1 MTRALTLSPPSLA
14 TVQPRASRFLFVALA
29 TAAASFSLLQSLVT
43 PVLPKIQH
51 DLHTSQGTVTWVLT
65 AWLLSAAVATPIMG
79 RIGDMYGKRR
89 TLLVALAAIAVGC
102 LIAAAAPNVGVLIIG
117 RVVQG
122 LGGAVFPISFGILR
136 DELPPARVPSAI
148 GGLSAVIAVGGGLG
162 VVLAGPVVGAL
173 DWRALFWI
181 PAVVVAGTAL
191 LTLRFVRESPVG
203 DPGQGRGR
211 INWPAGV
218 LLSAWLVALILPLSK
233 APVWG
238 WTSARVVGLLLLAL
252 VLAAAWVLV
261 ELRSAEPLIDMQ
273 MMRLPAVWTTN
284 LVSLLFGA
292 GMFAT
297 YAFLPQFLQTPRSTG
312 YGFGTTVT
320 GAGLAMLPM
329 LVTMAVAG
337 SASGPLTAYVPT
349 KVQLLIGTAT
359 AAVSCA
365 GLTLFHD
372 AYWQVAV
379 ATGAFGVGLGLTF
392 TAMVNL
398 IVATVPAGQTAVA
411 SGMNANIRTIGGS
424 LGAAV
429 ASAVI
434 TAHTT
439 PAGLPLE
446 SGYTYAFAV
455 LTAMLATAAVIATV
469 VPRARKA

>member
-1 MTRALTLSPPSLA
+1 MTRALTLSPPPVA
-14 TVQPRASRFLFVALA
+14 TTPPVRAGRFTFAALA
-29 TAAASFSLLQSLVT
+29 AAAASFSMLQSLVS
-43 PVLPKIQH
+43 PVLPTIQH
-51 DLHTSQGTVTWVLT
+51 DLRTSQSTVTWVLT

-89 TLLVALAAIAVGC
+89 TLLVALAAIVVGC
-102 LIAAAAPNVGVLIIG
+102 VIAAVAPNIGVLIVG
-117 RVVQG
+117 RIVQG
-122 LGGAVFPISFGILR
+122 LGGAVFPVSFGIIR

-148 GGLSAVIAVGGGLG
+148 GGLSALIAVGGGLG
-162 VVLAGPVVGAL
+162 VVLAGPVVAAL

-181 PAVVVAGTAL
+181 PALVVAGTFAL
-191 LTLRFVRESPVG
+191 ALRFVRESPASEH
-203 DPGQGRGR
+203 RAR
-211 INWPAGV
+211 INWLAGV
-218 LLSAWLVALILPLSK
+218 LLSGWLVALILPLSK
-233 APVWG
+233 APAWG
-238 WTSARVVGLLLLAL
+238 WTSGRVIVALLLSGLLI
-252 VLAAAWVLV
+252 AAWVLV

-284 LVSLLFGA
+284 AVALLFGA

-337 SASGPLTAYVPT
+337 FVSGPLTAYVPK
-349 KVQLLIGTAT
+349 KVQLLLGTAI
-359 AAVSCA
+359 AAVSCG
-365 GLTLFHD
+365 GLTLFHG
-372 AYWQVAV
+372 AYWQIFV

-392 TAMVNL
+392 TAMINL

-424 LGAAV
+424 IGAAV

-434 TAHTT
+434 TAHAT
-439 PAGLPLE
+439 PSGLPSE
-446 SGYTYAFAV
+446 SGYTAAFAV
-455 LTAMLATAAVIATV
+455 LTGMLALAAVIAV
-469 VPRARKA
+469 FVPRTRSA

>member
-1 MTRALTLSPPSLA
+1 MTRALTLSPSPVA
-14 TVQPRASRFLFVALA
+14 TAPVTAGRFTFVALA
-29 TAAASFSLLQSLVT
+29 AAAAAFSMLQSLVS
-43 PVLPKIQH
+43 PVLPTIQR
-51 DLHTSQGTVTWVLT
+51 DLHTSQSTVTWVLT

-102 LIAAAAPNVGVLIIG
+102 VIAAVAPNVGVLIAG
-117 RVVQG
+117 RVIQG

-136 DELPPARVPSAI
+136 DELPPARVVSAI
-148 GGLSAVIAVGGGLG
+148 GGLSAVIAAGGGLG
-162 VVLAGPVVGAL
+162 VVLAGPIVDAL

-181 PAVVVAGTAL
+181 PTAVVAGTFVLA
-191 LTLRFVRESPVG
+191 LRFVAESPVRA
-203 DPGQGRGR
+203 PGR
-211 INWPAGV
+211 INWPAGA
-218 LLSAWLVALILPLSK
+218 LLSGWLVALILPLSK
-233 APVWG
+233 APAWG
-238 WTSARVVGLLLLAL
+238 WTSAKVVVPLIAAL
-252 VLAAAWVLV
+252 ILIVAWVLV
-261 ELRSAEPLIDMQ
+261 ELRSAEPLIDMH

-284 LVSLLFGA
+284 LVALLFGA

-329 LVTMAVAG
+329 LVTMAAAG
-337 SASGPLTAYVPT
+337 FVSGPLTAYVPT
-349 KVQLLIGTAT
+349 KVQLLLGTLT
-359 AAVSCA
+359 AALACG
-365 GLTLFHD
+365 GLALFHD

-398 IVATVPAGQTAVA
+398 IVHTVPAGQTAVA
-411 SGMNANIRTIGGS
+411 SGMNTNIRTIGGS

-434 TAHTT
+434 TAHET
-439 PAGLPLE
+439 PAGVPLE
-446 SGYTYAFAV
+446 SGYTYAFAA
-455 LTAMLATAAVIATV
+455 LTAMLAAAVVIAIF
-469 VPRARKA
+469 VPRAHRA

>member
-1 MTRALTLSPPSLA
+1 MTRAITLSPPPVA
-14 TVQPRASRFLFVALA
+14 TAPAKAGRFTFVALA
-29 TAAASFSLLQSLVT
+29 AAAASFSLLQSLVS
-43 PVLPKIQH
+43 PVLPTIQRE
-51 DLHTSQGTVTWVLT
+51 LHTSQSTVTWVLT

-102 LIAAAAPNVGVLIIG
+102 VVAALAPNVGVLIVG
-117 RVVQG
+117 RIIQG

-162 VVLAGPVVGAL
+162 VVLAGPIVDVL

-181 PAVVVAGTAL
+181 PTLVVAGTFAL
-191 LTLRFVRESPVG
+191 ALRFVGESPAG
-203 DPGQGRGR
+203 APQERGR
-211 INWPAGV
+211 INWLAGA
-218 LLSAWLVALILPLSK
+218 LLSGWLVALILPLSK
-233 APVWG
+233 APAWG
-238 WTSARVVGLLLLAL
+238 WTSARVVVPLMAAAVL
-252 VLAAAWVLV
+252 VVAWVLV

-284 LVSLLFGA
+284 LVALLFGA

-337 SASGPLTAYVPT
+337 FVSGPLTAYVPT
-349 KVQLLIGTAT
+349 KVQLLLGTTT
-359 AAVSCA
+359 AALSCG
-365 GLTLFHD
+365 GLTLFHS

-379 ATGAFGVGLGLTF
+379 ATGVFGVGLGLTF

-398 IVATVPAGQTAVA
+398 IVHTVPAGQTAVA

-434 TAHTT
+434 TAHET
-439 PAGLPLE
+439 PAGVPLE
-446 SGYTYAFAV
+446 SGYTYAFAT
-455 LTAMLATAAVIATV
+455 LTAMLAAAAVIAIF
-469 VPRARKA
+469 VPRARRA

>member
-1 MTRALTLSPPSLA
+1 MTRALTLSPPPVA
-14 TVQPRASRFLFVALA
+14 TAPVPAGRLTFVALA
-29 TAAASFSLLQSLVT
+29 AAAASFSLLQSLVS
-43 PVLPKIQH
+43 PVLPTIQR
-51 DLHTSQGTVTWVLT
+51 DLHTSQSTVTWVLT

-89 TLLVALAAIAVGC
+89 TLLVALAAIVVGC
-102 LIAAAAPNVGVLIIG
+102 VVAAVAPNVGVLIAG
-117 RVVQG
+117 RVIQG
-122 LGGAVFPISFGILR
+122 LGGAVFPVSFGILR

-162 VVLAGPVVGAL
+162 VVLAGPVVAAL

-181 PAVVVAGTAL
+181 PALVVAGTFA
-191 LTLRFVRESPVG
+191 LTLRFIGESPARA
-203 DPGQGRGR
+203 RGS
-211 INWPAGV
+211 INWLAGA
-218 LLSAWLVALILPLSK
+218 LLSGWLIALILPLSK
-233 APVWG
+233 APAWG
-238 WTSARVVGLLLLAL
+238 WTSTRVVVPLLAAA
-252 VLAAAWVLV
+252 VLIVAWVLV

-284 LVSLLFGA
+284 LVALLFGA

-337 SASGPLTAYVPT
+337 FVSGPLTAYVPT
-349 KVQLLIGTAT
+349 KVQLLLGTAT
-359 AAVSCA
+359 AALSCG
-365 GLTLFHD
+365 GLTLFHG

-379 ATGAFGVGLGLTF
+379 ATGVFGVGLGLTF

-398 IVATVPAGQTAVA
+398 IVHTVPAGQTAVA

-434 TAHTT
+434 TAHET

-446 SGYTYAFAV
+446 SGYTYAFAT
-455 LTAMLATAAVIATV
+455 LTAMLAAAAVIAIF
-469 VPRARKA
+469 VPRAGRA

>member
-1 MTRALTLSPPSLA
+1 MTRTLTVSPPPVA
-14 TVQPRASRFLFVALA
+14 TAPVKAGRFTFVALA
-29 TAAASFSLLQSLVT
+29 TAAASFSLLQSLVS
-43 PVLPKIQH
+43 PVLPTIQH
-51 DLHTSQGTVTWVLT
+51 DLHTSQSTVTWVLT

-89 TLLVALAAIAVGC
+89 TLLVALAAIVLGC
-102 LIAAAAPNVGVLIIG
+102 VIAAVAPNIGVLIVG
-117 RVVQG
+117 RIVQG

-136 DELPPARVPSAI
+136 DELPPARVASAI

-162 VVLAGPVVGAL
+162 VVLAGPIVAAV

-181 PAVVVAGTAL
+181 PALVVAVTFA
-191 LTLRFVRESPVG
+191 LTLRFIGESPVRT
-203 DPGQGRGR
+203 RGR
-211 INWPAGV
+211 INWLAGA
-218 LLSAWLVALILPLSK
+218 LLSGWLVALILPLSK

-238 WTSARVVGLLLLAL
+238 WTSAKVVVPLIAAVVL
-252 VLAAAWVLV
+252 VVAWVLV
-261 ELRSAEPLIDMQ
+261 ELRSAEPLIDMH

-284 LVSLLFGA
+284 LVALLFGA

-337 SASGPLTAYVPT
+337 FVSGPLTAYVPT
-349 KVQLLIGTAT
+349 KVQLLLGTTT
-359 AAVSCA
+359 AALSCA
-365 GLTLFHD
+365 GLTLFHS
-372 AYWQVAV
+372 AYWQIAV
-379 ATGAFGVGLGLTF
+379 VTGVFGVGLGLTW

-398 IVATVPAGQTAVA
+398 IVHTVPSGQTAVA

-434 TAHTT
+434 TAHLT
-439 PAGLPLE
+439 PEGLPLE
-446 SGYTYAFAV
+446 TGYTSAFAT
-455 LTAMLATAAVIATV
+455 LTAMLAAAAVIAV
-469 VPRARKA
+469 FVPRARKGA

>member
-1 MTRALTLSPPSLA
+1 MTRALTLSPPPVA
-14 TVQPRASRFLFVALA
+14 TAPATAGRFTFVALA
-29 TAAASFSLLQSLVT
+29 AAAAAFSMLQSLVS
-43 PVLPKIQH
+43 PVLPTIQR
-51 DLHTSQGTVTWVLT
+51 DLHTSQSTVTWVLT

-102 LIAAAAPNVGVLIIG
+102 VIAAVAPNVGVLIVG
-117 RVVQG
+117 RVIQG

-136 DELPPARVPSAI
+136 DELPPARVASAI

-162 VVLAGPVVGAL
+162 VVLAGPIVDAL

-181 PAVVVAGTAL
+181 PTVVVAGTFAL
-191 LTLRFVRESPVG
+191 ALRFVAESPVRA
-203 DPGQGRGR
+203 PGR
-211 INWPAGV
+211 INWLAGA
-218 LLSAWLVALILPLSK
+218 LLSGWLVALILPLSK

-238 WTSARVVGLLLLAL
+238 WTSVKVVVPLIAAL
-252 VLAAAWVLV
+252 ILIVAWVLV
-261 ELRSAEPLIDMQ
+261 ELRSAEPLIDMH

-284 LVSLLFGA
+284 LVALLFGA

-329 LVTMAVAG
+329 LVTMALAG
-337 SASGPLTAYVPT
+337 FVSGPLTAYVPT
-349 KVQLLIGTAT
+349 KVQLLLGTMT
-359 AAVSCA
+359 AALACGA
-365 GLTLFHD
+365 LTLFHD

-398 IVATVPAGQTAVA
+398 IVHTVPAGQTAVA

-434 TAHTT
+434 TAHVT

-455 LTAMLATAAVIATV
+455 LTAMLAAAAVIAV
-469 VPRARKA
+469 LVPRGRRA

>member
-1 MTRALTLSPPSLA
+1 MTRALTLNPPTGTTAPAPPSRFVFVSLA
-14 TVQPRASRFLFVALA
+14 TAS
-29 TAAASFSLLQSLVT
+29 ASFSLLQSLVT

-51 DLHTSQGTVTWVLT
+51 DLHTSQSTVTWVLT

-89 TLLVALAAIAVGC
+89 TLLVALAAIAIGC
-102 LIAAAAPNVGVLIIG
+102 LIAAVAPNVGVLIVARI
-117 RVVQG
+117 VQG
-122 LGGAVFPISFGILR
+122 LGGAVFPIAFGILR
-136 DELPPARVPSAI
+136 DELPPAKVGSAI
-148 GGLSAVIAVGGGLG
+148 GRLSAVIAVGGGLG
-162 VVLAGPVVGAL
+162 VVLAGPIVGVL

-181 PAVVVAGTAL
+181 PALVVAGTMAL
-191 LTLRFVRESPVG
+191 TVRFVRESTLRATA
-203 DPGQGRGR
+203 QRRR
-211 INWPAGV
+211 INWLAGA
-218 LLSAWLVALILPLSK
+218 LLSGWLVALILPLSK

-238 WTSARVVGLLLLAL
+238 WTSARVVVPLLLSL
-252 VLAAAWVLV
+252 VLIAAWVLV

-312 YGFGTTVT
+312 YGFGATVT
-320 GAGLAMLPM
+320 AAGLAMLPM

-337 SASGPLTAYVPT
+337 FVSGPLTAYVPT
-349 KVQLLIGTAT
+349 KVQLLLGTA
-359 AAVSCA
+359 AAAASCA

-372 AYWQVAV
+372 AYWQIAV
-379 ATGAFGVGLGLTF
+379 ATGVFGVGLGLTYS
-392 TAMVNL
+392 AMINL
-398 IVATVPAGQTAVA
+398 IVRTVPAGQTAVA

-424 LGAAV
+424 VGAAV

-434 TAHTT
+434 TAHAT

-446 SGYTYAFAV
+446 SGYTAAFAV
-455 LTAMLATAAVIATV
+455 LTAMLATAAVIAV
-469 VPRARKA
+469 FVPQARKA